1 MLKLFAHNGR
11 GHQPVP
17 RLIPKNM
24 YDFWHFNE
32 RKIVCSRWPGM
43 EELVSMLIT
52 MFADP
57 LTLCISDM

>member
-1 MLKLFAHNGR
+1 MLKLFAHSCR

-52 MFADP
+52 MFANP
-57 LTLCISDM
+57 LALGISNM